1 MKFLLD
7 ACAASRTLHEALIDL
22 GHDVLSAREGY
33 SHATDETLL
42 APAFEECRV
51 LVTQFGGG
59 KTHTLTALY
68 HLANTGAEAVRVAGV
83 SDLLTEAG
91 GRKAADTR
99 VGVFGGNAW
108 ESAPQK
114 AMRLE

>member
-7 ACAASRTLHEALIDL
+7 ACAASRTLHQALIDL

-33 SHATDETLL
+33 PRATDETLL
-42 APAFEECRV
+42 ALAFEERRV
-51 LVTQFGGG
+51 LITQFCGE

-68 HLANTGAEAVRVAGV
+68 HLRRGVRVARRFGP
-83 SDLLTEAG
+83 AG
-91 GRKAADTR
+91 RDGGGKAVDTR
-99 VGVFGGNAW
+99 VGVFVGNAW
-108 ESAPQK
+108 EFAPQK